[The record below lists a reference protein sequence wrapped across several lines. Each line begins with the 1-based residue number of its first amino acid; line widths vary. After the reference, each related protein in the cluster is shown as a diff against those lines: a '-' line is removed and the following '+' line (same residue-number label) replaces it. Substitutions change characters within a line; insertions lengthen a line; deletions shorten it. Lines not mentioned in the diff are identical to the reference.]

1 MVGLPGPHSPCHPD
15 GTFYDSIEVS
25 NAGQVDSEAI
35 LPSSLTSVRE
45 GGRTSSHSN
54 LPELIGDLSFVSA
67 WDLYLIALAEAS
79 SIIVIGSSEDPENC
93 LRSCV
98 CACECV
104 RVCASP
110 VEDRQQTASS
120 MIVPREGSQ

>member
-1 MVGLPGPHSPCHPD
+1 MSDGGSARLRTIDEPDTPFYSAIKDTFTSQREPVNSLPLS
-15 GTFYDSIEVS
+15 
-25 NAGQVDSEAI
+25 
-35 LPSSLTSVRE
+35 
-45 GGRTSSHSN
+45 SSHR
-54 LPELIGDLSFVSA
+54 LDMIEAFSFVSA

>member
-1 MVGLPGPHSPCHPD
+1 M
-15 GTFYDSIEVS
+15 
-25 NAGQVDSEAI
+25 
-35 LPSSLTSVRE
+35 TSYTSHVEPALE
-45 GGRTSSHSN
+45 GGRSFSHSHR
-54 LPELIGDLSFVSA
+54 PEELLEASFVSA
-67 WDLYLIALAEAS
+67 WDLYQISLAEAS

>member
-1 MVGLPGPHSPCHPD
+1 MKSSGGSARLRTIDEPDTPFYSAIKDTFTSQREPVNSLPLS
-15 GTFYDSIEVS
+15 
-25 NAGQVDSEAI
+25 
-35 LPSSLTSVRE
+35 
-45 GGRTSSHSN
+45 SSHR
-54 LPELIGDLSFVSA
+54 LGIEAHSFVSA

-98 CACECV
+98 CAC
-104 RVCASP
+104 VCANP

>member
-1 MVGLPGPHSPCHPD
+1 MRGDAVNPSALSSSINPTLSD
-15 GTFYDSIEVS
+15 GS
-25 NAGQVDSEAI
+25 
-35 LPSSLTSVRE
+35 
-45 GGRTSSHSN
+45 SSHSH
-54 LPELIGDLSFVSA
+54 LPEPVGDLSFVSA

-79 SIIVIGSSEDPENC
+79 SITVIGSSEDPENC

-110 VEDRQQTASS
+110 VEDRQQTYTS

>member
-1 MVGLPGPHSPCHPD
+1 M
-15 GTFYDSIEVS
+15 
-25 NAGQVDSEAI
+25 
-35 LPSSLTSVRE
+35 PSSELILHPSSTPIIN
-45 GGRTSSHSN
+45 GRISSHSN
-54 LPELIGDLSFVSA
+54 LPELIGGLSFVSA

-79 SIIVIGSSEDPENC
+79 SITVIGSSEDPENC

>member
-1 MVGLPGPHSPCHPD
+1 M
-15 GTFYDSIEVS
+15 
-25 NAGQVDSEAI
+25 
-35 LPSSLTSVRE
+35 PSSELILHPSSTPIIN
-45 GGRTSSHSN
+45 GRISSHSH
-54 LPELIGDLSFVSA
+54 LPDLLGDLSFISA
-67 WDLYLIALAEAS
+67 WALYLIALAEAS
-79 SIIVIGSSEDPENC
+79 SITVIGSSEDPENC